1 LGLWRKLAASLLMNI
16 CTFIKHPL
24 LADIFQ
30 IPPQTPMRNVG
41 GNFKM
46 DILLRKKYSYTVAS
60 SYDETKAKLEAILN
74 AKWYDFS
81 KKYYGTIDDDGSFTF
96 KQKIVFF
103 SLRNFGQTIYL
114 NGNLVKNDKDTT
126 IDIKLSPNIVFVF
139 IIYLLP
145 LLLLNIL
152 FGDNSLMGQ
161 TNGRLNNFFVVLLI
175 ELAIFTIIQV
185 VSFFLRRKFEKV
197 MIESNYN
204 KWKTNFTTATND
216 N

>member
-1 LGLWRKLAASLLMNI
+1 
-16 CTFIKHPL
+16 
-24 LADIFQ
+24 
-30 IPPQTPMRNVG
+30 
-41 GNFKM
+41 M

-74 AKWYDFS
+74 GKWYDFS

-103 SLRNFGQTIYL
+103 SLTNFGQTIYL
-114 NGNLVKNDKDTT
+114 NGNLVKNDKGTT

-139 IIYLLP
+139 IIYLFP

-161 TNGRLNNFFVVLLI
+161 NNGRLNNFFVVLLM
-175 ELAIFTIIQV
+175 EAVIFTIIQV

-204 KWKTNFTTATND
+204 KWKTNFTTGTND

>member
-1 LGLWRKLAASLLMNI
+1 MTQFYCPACKQYL
-16 CTFIKHPL
+16 F
-24 LADIFQ
+24 
-30 IPPQTPMRNVG
+30 VG

-74 AKWYDFS
+74 GKWYDFS
-81 KKYYGTIDDDGSFTF
+81 KKYYGTVDDDGSFTF

-103 SLRNFGQTIYL
+103 SLTNFGQTIYL
-114 NGNLVKNDKDTT
+114 NGNLIKNDKNTT
-126 IDIKLSPNIVFVF
+126 IDIKLSPNLVIVF

-145 LLLLNIL
+145 LLLINIL

-161 TNGRLNNFFVVLLI
+161 TNGRLNNFFVVLLM
-175 ELAIFTIIQV
+175 EAVIFTIIQV

-216 N
+216 NSNI